1 MVVDG
6 LEVFRL
12 DAIPGNG
19 RVGLAAE
26 GDIADQIFDKNRIR
40 IRPLSDV
47 FLIHALEQ
55 AEKFAAGGILNQADQ
70 ILDPDKLPEADGQR
84 DLPPLIVRAR
94 LADGLGTRAQRGDGN
109 THPHDEIHILPIPGG
124 GKTRRVVE
132 QAASTRNRC
141 RLFQEKR
148 ELEVEVGGTRM
159 EALLELL
166 QHLRQILHVQDRAV
180 GVEHFDEAAHVGA
193 FVVVWQIHRH
203 LHRGDGALDDMVF
216 VADLDGIAQIFD
228 ADAVDRQSAVV
239 GLALCVVQPG

>member
-1 MVVDG
+1 MDG

-19 RVGLAAE
+19 GVGFAAQ
-26 GDIADQIFDKNRIR
+26 GDIADEILDKNRIG
-40 IRPLSDV
+40 IRPLGDV
-47 FLIHALEQ
+47 FFIHTLEQ
-55 AEKFAAGGILNQADQ
+55 AEKFAAGGILDQADQ

-84 DLPPLIVRAR
+84 HLPALIVRAR
-94 LADGLGTRAQRGDGN
+94 LADGLGTGAQRGDRN
-109 THPHDEIHILPIPGG
+109 THTHDEIHVLAIPGG
-124 GKTRRVVE
+124 GKTRGVVE
-132 QAASTRNRC
+132 QTASTRNRS

-148 ELEVEVGGTRM
+148 KLEVKVGGSGM
-159 EALLELL
+159 EALLEFL

-216 VADLDGIAQIFD
+216 VADLDGIAQIFH
-228 ADAVDRQSAVV
+228 ADAVDGQSAVV